1 MTRAETNQGPDAG
14 ERGAEYYRSLGESLC
29 ALGRIAEAAKAYRR
43 WLAIDPDDA
52 VARHLLAGCTG
63 LGVADRAPPDFIRRE
78 FDDFA
83 ERFDSTLADLDY
95 QAPALLERAL
105 AEVAASQAGI
115 QDILDVGCGTG
126 LCGPLLRPR
135 AGRLVGVDL
144 SGRMLEKARQRSVYD
159 DLIEADLTA
168 FLTSAAAAFD
178 VIVASDSLVY
188 FGALGPV
195 LRCAATALR
204 SGGALLFTLELE
216 GEETVPGPGP
226 GFRLHP
232 HGRYSHTTTHVREA
246 VAAAG
251 VALTSMRVAT
261 LRRECLRSVPGLVVT
276 TRRP

>member
-1 MTRAETNQGPDAG
+1 MTRADTNHAAG
-14 ERGAEYYRSLGESLC
+14 ARERSADYYRSLGESLR
-29 ALGRIAEAAKAYRR
+29 ALGRIAEAAKAYRQ
-43 WLAIDPDDA
+43 WLSSDPDSA

-63 LGVADRAPPDFIRRE
+63 LGVPDRASSEFIRRE
-78 FDDFA
+78 FDHFA
-83 ERFDSTLADLDY
+83 DRFDSTLADLDY
-95 QAPALLERAL
+95 QGLALLEHAL
-105 AEVAASQAGI
+105 AEVPVPPAGRG
-115 QDILDVGCGTG
+115 DILDAGCGTG
-126 LCGPLLRPR
+126 LCGPLLRAR

-144 SGRMLEKARQRSVYD
+144 SGKMLEKARQRSVYD

-168 FLTSAAAAFD
+168 FLTTTAAAFD

-188 FGALGPV
+188 FGALVPV
-195 LRCAATALR
+195 LRSAAAALR

-216 GEETVPGPGP
+216 GEEAVP

-251 VALTSMRVAT
+251 LALSAMRVAT